1 MSYQP
6 PDDIWQVNVELH
18 PGEPLDGDRDPRWV
32 DTAAARGDY
41 NLGAFYQRLGLSG
54 GVLKSPPDQGYYLF
68 CGHRGSGKSTELRR
82 MRNQLHADDGY
93 YVVFADVTEDLD
105 VNNLRYADV
114 LLHLA
119 GGLAGQLAA
128 DDTVIEHEHLRELN
142 EWFSERVEKR
152 EGTRQFA
159 LEARAGFEGQLGLP
173 GFAKLFARFSDTI
186 KTNSTY
192 KDELR
197 LVLRNTFSDF
207 AGAFNHLIE
216 VAQDRLPGNDGRR
229 ILFIV
234 DGTDRLGSDDAD
246 AFFRNDV
253 YQLQQIRSLFVYCA
267 PVHLTYEASLGQSFN
282 HVFRLPMVKVADEDG
297 RRNDLGWQTMREMLF
312 KRASETLFDPGVEDI
327 LIESSGGHARDLLRL
342 LHNAFMYSTSGRFD
356 RQAAEQAVNE
366 LAKDF
371 LRILNVEDYGVLAR
385 MDATSAPPPIT
396 DQTRQLLYNLAL
408 LEYNNF
414 YWRSHPAIRTLDHYR
429 QAADAAD
436 TR

>member
-1 MSYQP
+1 MSYEP
-6 PDDIWQVNVELH
+6 PDDIWQVNVQLSR
-18 PGEPLDGDRDPRWV
+18 GEPLDGDRDPRWV
-32 DTAAARGDY
+32 DTATARGGY
-41 NLGAFYQRLGLSG
+41 NLGAFYRHLGLAD

-93 YVVFADVTEDLD
+93 YVVFADVTQELD
-105 VNNLRYADV
+105 VNNLRYADI

-119 GGLAGQLAA
+119 GRLAEQLA
-128 DDTVIEHEHLRELN
+128 DDGVQIEDEHLRKLD
-142 EWFSERVEKR
+142 EWFGERVEKR
-152 EGTRQFA
+152 ESTKQFA

-173 GFAKLFARFSDTI
+173 GLAKLFARCSDTI

-197 LVLRNTFSDF
+197 LVLRNTFTDF
-207 AGAFNHLIE
+207 ADAFNHFIE
-216 VAQDRLPGNDGRR
+216 VAQARLRGNHRR

-234 DGTDRLGSDDAD
+234 DGTDRLRSDDAE

-253 YQLQQIRSLFVYCA
+253 YQLQQIRGLFVYCA

-297 RRNDLGWQTMREMLF
+297 RRNNLGFETMREMLF
-312 KRASETLFDPGVEDI
+312 KRASPALFAPGVADI

-342 LHNAFMYSTSGRFD
+342 LHNTFTYSGSERFD
-356 RQAAEQAVNE
+356 RQAARRAVNE
-366 LAKDF
+366 LAKEF
-371 LRILNVEDYGVLAR
+371 LRILNAEDYPVLAQ
-385 MDATSAPPPIT
+385 MDASKTSPILT

-408 LEYNNF
+408 LEYNNL
-414 YWRSHPAIRTLDHYR
+414 YWRSHPTIRTLDHYR
-429 QAADAAD
+429 HAVDAADA
-436 TR
+436 R